1 MLSPARQEGLALT
14 LRDAGILGFTLRMT
28 VEASI
33 VLACAG
39 SLFFTVGSAIIQV
52 ERMDIDGVVVSGV
65 CVTDSMFG

>member
-39 SLFFTVGSAIIQV
+39 SLFFTAVSAIVQV
-52 ERMDIDGVVVSGV
+52 ERIDIDGVVVSGV
-65 CVTDSMFG
+65 CVTHSMFG